1 MLQEFLLEHVI
12 FMHKSLKFVFVC
24 IAQVHSKQLSEIYA
38 IAELTAHPV

>member
-12 FMHKSLKFVFVC
+12 FYAQIFKICLVC

-38 IAELTAHPV
+38 IAEMTAHLV